1 CRFRRPSRVSKRS
14 STATSTT
21 CPSRRSS
28 TSAASSRFS
37 PRRSRSRARASMDV
51 QLVSPESILYQGVGK
66 MVVVRTLGGGDIAF
80 EDNHAPFLGALADWP
95 ARVKFEDGT
104 QAWFAVHGGFVE
116 VSHNQVF
123 ILSDVAE
130 PAADIDVARATEAK
144 TRAEEAL
151 RANA

>member
-1 CRFRRPSRVSKRS
+1 
-14 STATSTT
+14 
-21 CPSRRSS
+21 
-28 TSAASSRFS
+28 
-37 PRRSRSRARASMDV
+37 MDV
-51 QLVSPESILYQGVGK
+51 QLVSPEKVLYEGVGR

-116 VSHNQVF
+116 VSHNQVI

-130 PAADIDVARATEAK
+130 PAAEIDVARANEAK

-151 RANA
+151 RADADDELAAAALVRADVRLEVAVSA

>member
-1 CRFRRPSRVSKRS
+1 V
-14 STATSTT
+14 
-21 CPSRRSS
+21 
-28 TSAASSRFS
+28 
-37 PRRSRSRARASMDV
+37 DV
-51 QLVSPESILYQGVGK
+51 ELVSPEQVLYQGVGK

-116 VSHNQVF
+116 VSNNKVI

-130 PAADIDVARATEAK
+130 LASEIDVDRATQAK
-144 TRAEEAL
+144 NRAEEAL
-151 RANA
+151 RADADDAMASGALMRAIVRIDVAESA

>member
-1 CRFRRPSRVSKRS
+1 
-14 STATSTT
+14 
-21 CPSRRSS
+21 
-28 TSAASSRFS
+28 
-37 PRRSRSRARASMDV
+37 MDV
-51 QLVSPESILYQGVGK
+51 QLVSPEQILYQGVAK

-116 VSHNQVF
+116 VSHNQVI

-130 PAADIDVARATEAK
+130 PAAVIDVARATDAK
-144 TRAEEAL
+144 SRAEDAL
-151 RANA
+151 RTDPDDEDAQAALLRADVRIEVATSA

>member
-1 CRFRRPSRVSKRS
+1 
-14 STATSTT
+14 
-21 CPSRRSS
+21 
-28 TSAASSRFS
+28 
-37 PRRSRSRARASMDV
+37 MDV
-51 QLVSPESILYQGVGK
+51 QLVSPEQILYQGVGK

-116 VSHNQVF
+116 VSNNQVI

-130 PAADIDVARATEAK
+130 LAADIDVDRAHRGEDARRRSAARRRRR
-144 TRAEEAL
+144 RARPRPRCCAP
-151 RANA
+151 RCASKSRPPPDRSPRRHASPARSVVA

>member
-1 CRFRRPSRVSKRS
+1 
-14 STATSTT
+14 
-21 CPSRRSS
+21 
-28 TSAASSRFS
+28 
-37 PRRSRSRARASMDV
+37 MQV
-51 QLVSPESILYQGVGK
+51 QLVSPEQVLYEGEAK

-116 VSHNQVF
+116 VSNNQVI

-130 PAADIDVARATEAK
+130 LAADIDVERAKAAK

-151 RANA
+151 RADADDAMASGALMRAVVRIDVAESA

>member
-1 CRFRRPSRVSKRS
+1 
-14 STATSTT
+14 
-21 CPSRRSS
+21 
-28 TSAASSRFS
+28 
-37 PRRSRSRARASMDV
+37 MDV
-51 QLVSPESILYQGVGK
+51 QLVSPEQVLYQGVGK

-116 VSHNQVF
+116 VSNNQVI

-130 PAADIDVARATEAK
+130 LAADINVDRATEAK

-151 RANA
+151 RTDAEDELAQAALARADVRLEVAASA

>member
-1 CRFRRPSRVSKRS
+1 
-14 STATSTT
+14 
-21 CPSRRSS
+21 
-28 TSAASSRFS
+28 
-37 PRRSRSRARASMDV
+37 MDV
-51 QLVSPESILYQGVGK
+51 QLVSPETILYQGVGK

-116 VSHNQVF
+116 VSHNQVI

-144 TRAEEAL
+144 TRAEEQL
-151 RANA
+151 RADAEDELAQAALLRADVRLEVAASA

>member
-1 CRFRRPSRVSKRS
+1 
-14 STATSTT
+14 
-21 CPSRRSS
+21 
-28 TSAASSRFS
+28 
-37 PRRSRSRARASMDV
+37 MDV

-116 VSHNQVF
+116 VSNNQVI

-130 PAADIDVARATEAK
+130 AADGIDVTRANEAK
-144 TRAEEAL
+144 TRAEELL
-151 RANA
+151 RANADDDEAAAALARAEVRLEVAVSA

>member
-1 CRFRRPSRVSKRS
+1 
-14 STATSTT
+14 
-21 CPSRRSS
+21 
-28 TSAASSRFS
+28 
-37 PRRSRSRARASMDV
+37 MDV
-51 QLVSPESILYQGVGK
+51 QLVSPEQILFQGEGK

-116 VSHNQVF
+116 VSHNQVI

-130 PAADIDVARATEAK
+130 PADGIDVTRATDAK
-144 TRAEEAL
+144 ARAEEAL
-151 RANA
+151 RANDEDDEASAALARAEVRIEVAASG